1 MKAIVIRKRILHR
14 IVLRYVRPASTNSGL
29 QVTRCRLERHSCH
42 DTTVNKQYYKCHP
55 ARDQITIRNSSPRPN
70 HNPKWG
76 KLLFSG
82 IYQYSSGLYLWHGR
96 LAKCRYER
104 WHSLFSRCFFQLRS
118 IVHPHLVWTEGLVKK
133 QSLATAATVKADF
146 VGITVKVYR
155 GVKRK
160 IMVFFCWNNITNLDS
175 Q

>member
-29 QVTRCRLERHSCH
+29 QVTRCRLERHSGH

-55 ARDQITIRNSSPRPN
+55 ARDQITLRNG
-70 HNPKWG
+70 G
-76 KLLFSG
+76 KLFFSV
-82 IYQYSSGLYLWHGR
+82 IYQYSSDLYLWHGR

-146 VGITVKVYR
+146 VGITVKVYKD
-155 GVKRK
+155 VKRK
-160 IMVFFCWNNITNLDS
+160 IMVFFCWNNVTNFTIMIMLNFG
-175 Q
+175 